1 MPVDPTAED
10 PRDRVTKRRAMVSCC
25 VRSCF
30 RASFSFFHVFFSLF
44 FCPLI
49 TCSRYV
55 RGEVGYSV
63 HMQRG
68 NYLSAIIITKG
79 PVGSSRQLSGTL
91 PRSSSLPSC
100 NLLCA
105 LPSSLLSLLFPSRL
119 NGAVRSLFSR
129 NWTFSVAVSSVSPFL
144 LLQNFRGRALR
155 EYLRISF
162 YCSPFQ
168 KHKNLIRVPVI
179 RFQIRLLVPKAAF
192 EKVASRQICPAST
205 LKNTRDLRSSRSWR
219 IMFVN
224 DWRS

>member
-79 PVGSSRQLSGTL
+79 PVGSIVAPTIWHSSTLFLFALVQSTLRVAFFPFISALSVSAKWGG
-91 PRSSSLPSC
+91 
-100 NLLCA
+100 A
-105 LPSSLLSLLFPSRL
+105 LVVFEKLDFFGGGFQCLSLFIAPEFQRTCST
-119 NGAVRSLFSR
+119 G
-129 NWTFSVAVSSVSPFL
+129 
-144 LLQNFRGRALR
+144 
-155 EYLRISF
+155 IS
-162 YCSPFQ
+162 
-168 KHKNLIRVPVI
+168 
-179 RFQIRLLVPKAAF
+179 
-192 EKVASRQICPAST
+192 
-205 LKNTRDLRSSRSWR
+205 
-219 IMFVN
+219 
-224 DWRS
+224 